1 MANVE
6 RMRDS
11 IPKHFKSVEGAAEF
25 WDAHDLADYWDLTQ
39 EDHCT

>member
-25 WDAHDLADYWDLTQ
+25 WDAQDLAADWDWTQ
-39 EDHCT
+39 EARCA